1 MTGWALTT
9 ASGGPI
15 TATGNALPLLALGAT
30 LLCGALAVAGVR
42 VYAAGRAQRQAVVDR
57 LADERG
63 LSPTG
68 RRRRFRSVDR
78 VLRRTRFGRRLELRL
93 AATGLDVTSGEFF
106 VAVLGTALVVWL
118 IAQATLAPFFGPITA
133 LVTLWAAHAFLN
145 WQRQKRIEK
154 FINQLPELSRILAN
168 ATQAGLA
175 LRTALGMAAE
185 ELEAPAGEELAKV
198 SDKLAVGHSIDDAL
212 GELADRLPSRE
223 LVVLVT
229 TLVLSHRA
237 GGTVVG
243 SLRNLT
249 KTLEERK
256 ETRREVR
263 TQLSQV
269 VVTAYVVP
277 LLGIGTLLLMN
288 RIAPGAIDRMTSS
301 FLGQLAVVVAFVLY
315 GLGFFFIRRLAK
327 IDV

>member
-1 MTGWALTT
+1 MDLDRLT
-9 ASGGPI
+9 
-15 TATGNALPLLALGAT
+15 LLTLGAA
-30 LLCGALAVAGVR
+30 LLCGVLAVAGVR
-42 VYAAGRAQRQAVVDR
+42 TYAAGRARRQELIDR
-57 LADERG
+57 LAGGHGSR
-63 LSPTG
+63 PAT
-68 RRRRFRSVDR
+68 RRRFPNLDR
-78 VLRRTRFGRRLELRL
+78 RLRATRFGRRLELRL
-93 AATGLDVTSGEFF
+93 AATGLSLTPAEFL
-106 VAVLGTALVVWL
+106 VAMLTAVVGLWLV
-118 IAQATLAPFFGPITA
+118 AQATLAAFFGPIA
-133 LVTLWAAHAFLN
+133 AVVAVWAAFAFLN

-175 LRTALGMAAE
+175 LRTALAMAAE

-229 TLVLSHRA
+229 TLVLANRA

-277 LLGIGTLLLMN
+277 FLGIGTLLLMD
-288 RIAPGAIDRMTSS
+288 RIAPGAIDRMTSG
-301 FLGQLAVVVAFVLY
+301 FLGQAAVVAAFVLY
-315 GLGFFFIRRLAK
+315 AVGFFLIRRFSK